1 MASLKLTAGIIAASL
16 ILSLLPGCK
25 SKSAP
30 GDTSISP
37 SLITNPITAS
47 GKKATGGLPVMKFE
61 QMKHDFGLVVQG
73 EKVSYTYKFTNTGG
87 TDLIISNCSATCGC
101 TIPDWTKTPVK
112 PGEEGKVEVV
122 FNSAG
127 KSGSQTKTVLVL
139 SNTQPNTT
147 ELEFTAEVWIPDNKK

>member
-1 MASLKLTAGIIAASL
+1 MASIKLTAGIIAASL
-16 ILSLLPGCK
+16 FLGLLPGCK
-25 SKSAP
+25 SKGEP
-30 GDTSISP
+30 GDKSISP

-61 QMKHDFGLVVQG
+61 QIKHDFGLVVQS
-73 EKVSYTYKFTNTGG
+73 EKVSFTYKFTNTGG
-87 TDLIISNCSATCGC
+87 SDLIISNCSATCGC

-112 PGEEGKVEVV
+112 PGGEGKVEVV

-139 SNTQPNTT
+139 SQYPTQYNRT
-147 ELEFTAEVWIPDNKK
+147 